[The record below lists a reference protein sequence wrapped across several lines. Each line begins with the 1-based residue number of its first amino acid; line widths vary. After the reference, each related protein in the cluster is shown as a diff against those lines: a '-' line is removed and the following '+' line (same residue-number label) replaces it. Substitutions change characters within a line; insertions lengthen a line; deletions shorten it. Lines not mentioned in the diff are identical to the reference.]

1 VAGWLFSIV
10 WLRFFDGRIEH
21 ALVFSALTSVGLGLY
36 SLTLPAGPKD
46 APRRR
51 RLFPDAALRVFRSP
65 AIVGTAIAGFFM
77 QLVDKYYYFGT
88 APFLRDIGF
97 PDSHI
102 MPIMTIGQI
111 TEVVFLALLGGI
123 IARIGFRRALM
134 LGALMEVLRFFCFTL
149 VGWKYLAVAG
159 ILFHG
164 PAFALFFTTA
174 FIFIDTFTDTESRAG
189 VQQLFSVLSIG
200 IGNFAGSILAGF
212 VYDLSTAASTAGG
225 AGAAGGAGGSG
236 AGGAAE
242 AAAGTVVYTNF
253 WMVPLVISA
262 LVAAG
267 IGIVGLV
274 RSRR

>member
-1 VAGWLFSIV
+1 
-10 WLRFFDGRIEH
+10 
-21 ALVFSALTSVGLGLY
+21 
-36 SLTLPAGPKD
+36 
-46 APRRR
+46 
-51 RLFPDAALRVFRSP
+51 
-65 AIVGTAIAGFFM
+65 
-77 QLVDKYYYFGT
+77 
-88 APFLRDIGF
+88 
-97 PDSHI
+97 
-102 MPIMTIGQI
+102 
-111 TEVVFLALLGGI
+111 
-123 IARIGFRRALM
+123 
-134 LGALMEVLRFFCFTL
+134 MEVLRFFCFTL

-242 AAAGTVVYTNF
+242 AAAGTVLYTNF